1 LAIPTD
7 CGKTPGHTGSP
18 TLQVALL
25 STLEPSTDDP
35 STPRGLLRVG
45 GRSVVAHQLGTA
57 LALGCERVVCL
68 AEGLPGELIAVQ
80 HAAEAAGATFQV
92 ATDSRALARLI
103 KTEDELLVI
112 ADGLVANPEAIA
124 ALLGPHTGPR
134 FAIVVQPVE
143 GGLAAGY
150 ERLDLNHAAG
160 GVMRLPGKL
169 AAGLAELPGD
179 WNPAAALLRIAAQAG
194 LRQVVLPGALAD
206 DGRWTLVRND
216 AEAHRLEPRWL
227 RLHTAGASDGG
238 PGAWLS
244 ARLVERLGPALLH
257 AGTRPWVM
265 AAGAAV
271 LAAFG
276 LGLAWAGLAGVGFVL
291 LGLGWLVRRAAAL
304 LARIDREAIS
314 EPPNWLRTEALFG
327 WLFDLC
333 LALVAAWRF
342 AEDAPGAAM
351 NPTTMWAGWFAALAF
366 VGLLRLIPRAFARR
380 RWAAWFDDRLLAS
393 LALAAASFSSVFDLA
408 LMAGGLVLLAVA
420 LAATYDGSDEPGD
433 ESGPAPAPPSG

>member
-1 LAIPTD
+1 MHGRGVAARLASFTYS
-7 CGKTPGHTGSP
+7 GKTPGQTGSH

-68 AEGLPGELIAVQ
+68 AEGLPGELVAVQ

-112 ADGLVANPEAIA
+112 ADGLVANPEAVA
-124 ALLGPHTGPR
+124 AILGHRTG
-134 FAIVVQPVE
+134 IVVQPVE

-194 LRQVVLPGALAD
+194 LRQVVLPAVLAD
-206 DGRWTLVRND
+206 EGRWTLVRND

-227 RLHTAGASDGG
+227 RLHTAGAGEGG

-257 AGTRPWVM
+257 AGTRPWIV
-265 AAGAAV
+265 ASGAAV

-276 LGLAWAGLAGVGFVL
+276 LGFAWFKLAGAGFVMLGLA
-291 LGLGWLVRRAAAL
+291 WLVRRAAAL

-314 EPPNWLRTEALFG
+314 EPPGWLRTEQLFG

-333 LALVAAWRF
+333 LALVAARRF
-342 AEDAPGAAM
+342 SADAPIAESAA
-351 NPTTMWAGWFAALAF
+351 WFAALMF
-366 VGLLRLIPRAFARR
+366 VGLLRLIPRAFPRR
-380 RWAAWFDDRLLAS
+380 RWAAWFDDRLLAC
-393 LALAAASFSSVFDLA
+393 LALAFASFSSVFDLA

-420 LAATYDGSDEPGD
+420 LAATYQSAPEPGD
-433 ESGPAPAPPSG
+433 GTGTGQAPPSG

>member
-1 LAIPTD
+1 M
-7 CGKTPGHTGSP
+7 
-18 TLQVALL
+18 QVALL

-57 LALGCERVVCL
+57 LALGCKRVVCL

-80 HAAEAAGATFQV
+80 HAAEAAGASFQV
-92 ATDSRALARLI
+92 ATDSRSLARLI

-112 ADGLVANPEAIA
+112 ADGLVPAPEAVA
-124 ALLGPHTGPR
+124 ALLGTRTG
-134 FAIVVQPVE
+134 IVVQPVE

-169 AAGLAELPGD
+169 AAELAELPGD

-194 LRQVVLPGALAD
+194 LRQIVLPAALAD

-227 RLHTAGASDGG
+227 RLHTAGASEGG
-238 PGAWLS
+238 PGAWLA

-265 AAGAAV
+265 ASGAAA
-271 LAAFG
+271 LAMFG
-276 LGLAWAGLAGVGFVL
+276 LGLGWAGIASAGFAL
-291 LGLGWLVRRAAAL
+291 LGLAWLVRCAAAL
-304 LARIDREAIS
+304 LARIHRQSIS
-314 EPPNWLRTEALFG
+314 EPPGWLRTEALSG
-327 WLFDLC
+327 WVFDFC
-333 LALVAAWRF
+333 LAGVAAWRF
-342 AEDAPGAAM
+342 TQDAPGTETAA
-351 NPTTMWAGWFAALAF
+351 WFAALAF

-393 LALAAASFSSVFDLA
+393 LVLGAASLSSVFDLA
-408 LMAGGLVLLAVA
+408 LMAGGLVLLAAA
-420 LAATYDGSDEPGD
+420 LAATYGSAAEPGD
-433 ESGPAPAPPSG
+433 RTDPSPLPTPPSG

>member
-1 LAIPTD
+1 M
-7 CGKTPGHTGSP
+7 
-18 TLQVALL
+18 QVALL
-25 STLEPSTDDP
+25 STLEPSIDDP

-57 LALGCERVVCL
+57 LALGSKRVVCL

-80 HAAEAAGATFQV
+80 HAAEAAGASFHV
-92 ATDSRALARLI
+92 ATDSRSLARLI

-112 ADGLVANPEAIA
+112 ADGLVPTPGAVA
-124 ALLGPHTGPR
+124 ALLGTRTG
-134 FAIVVQPVE
+134 IVVQPVE

-169 AAGLAELPGD
+169 AAELAELPGD
-179 WNPAAALLRIAAQAG
+179 WNPASALLRIAAQAG
-194 LRQVVLPGALAD
+194 LRQVVLPAALAD
-206 DGRWTLVRND
+206 EGRWTLVRSD

-227 RLHTAGASDGG
+227 RLHTAGAGTGG

-244 ARLVERLGPALLH
+244 ARLVEQLGPALLH

-265 AAGAAV
+265 ASGAAV
-271 LAAFG
+271 LAMFG
-276 LGLAWAGLAGVGFVL
+276 LGLGWTGFASAGFAL
-291 LGLGWLVRRAAAL
+291 LGLAWLVRRAAAL
-304 LARIDREAIS
+304 LARIDRESIS
-314 EPPNWLRTEALFG
+314 EPPGWIRTEALFG
-327 WLFDLC
+327 WMFDLC
-333 LALVAAWRF
+333 LVLVAAWRF
-342 AEDAPGAAM
+342 TQDAPGTQTAA
-351 NPTTMWAGWFAALAF
+351 GFAALAF

-393 LALAAASFSSVFDLA
+393 LVLGAASLSSVFDLA

-420 LAATYDGSDEPGD
+420 LAATYESAAEAGEQSDLP
-433 ESGPAPAPPSG
+433 PLPPSPNG

>member
-1 LAIPTD
+1 M
-7 CGKTPGHTGSP
+7 
-18 TLQVALL
+18 QVALL

-57 LALGCERVVCL
+57 LALGCKRVVCL

-80 HAAEAAGATFQV
+80 HAAEAAGASFHV
-92 ATDSRALARLI
+92 ATDSRSLARLI
-103 KTEDELLVI
+103 KTEDELLVV
-112 ADGLVANPEAIA
+112 ADGLVPTPEAIA
-124 ALLGPHTGPR
+124 ALLGTRAG
-134 FAIVVQPVE
+134 IVVQPVE

-169 AAGLAELPGD
+169 AAELAELPGD
-179 WNPAAALLRIAAQAG
+179 WSPAAALLRIAAQAG
-194 LRQVVLPGALAD
+194 LRQVVLPAALAD
-206 DGRWTLVRND
+206 DGRWTLVRSD

-227 RLHTAGASDGG
+227 RLHTAGAGRGG

-244 ARLVERLGPALLH
+244 ARLVEQLGPALLH

-265 AAGAAV
+265 ASGAVV
-271 LAAFG
+271 LAMFG
-276 LGLAWAGLAGVGFVL
+276 LGLGWVGIASAGFAL
-291 LGLGWLVRRAAAL
+291 LGLAWLVRRAAAL
-304 LARIDREAIS
+304 LARIDRESIS
-314 EPPNWLRTEALFG
+314 EPRGWLGAEAVFG
-327 WLFDLC
+327 WLFDFC

-342 AEDAPGAAM
+342 AQDAPGTE
-351 NPTTMWAGWFAALAF
+351 PFTTASAWFAALAF
-366 VGLLRLIPRAFARR
+366 VGLLRLIPRAFAPR

-393 LALAAASFSSVFDLA
+393 LGLGAVSLSSVFDLA

-420 LAATYDGSDEPGD
+420 LAATYGSAAEPGD
-433 ESGPAPAPPSG
+433 RIDPSQLPPPPSG